1 MEVRM
6 TANKHILVV
15 DDLKVNFLL
24 IKAMLLRNGML
35 VSWAEN
41 GYEAIEI
48 VKKETNL
55 SAILMDYNMPGIDGL
70 ETTLIIKKLRPD
82 LKVISHST
90 FTDTS
95 SFDRSNA
102 PFDDYLS
109 KPIDCNQLISLLQK
123 HLKQ

>member
-24 IKAMLLRNGML
+24 IKAMLLRNAML

-95 SFDRSNA
+95 SFDRSKA

>member
-1 MEVRM
+1 M

-24 IKAMLLRNGML
+24 IKAMLLRNAML

-95 SFDRSNA
+95 SFDRSKA

>member
-95 SFDRSNA
+95 SFDRSKA

>member
-90 FTDTS
+90 YTDTS

>member
-1 MEVRM
+1 M

>member
-1 MEVRM
+1 MS
-6 TANKHILVV
+6 AINHILVV

-24 IKAMLLRNGML
+24 IKAMLFRNGVL

-41 GYEAIEI
+41 GYDAIDI
-48 VKKETNL
+48 VKNDLNL
-55 SAILMDYNMPGIDGL
+55 SAVLMDYNMPGIDGL
-70 ETTLIIKKLRPD
+70 ETTLIIKKIRPD

-90 FTDTS
+90 YTDTP

-109 KPIDCNQLISLLQK
+109 KPIDCNQLISLLEK